1 MGIPVGPMGTT
12 RIPREWQT
20 YTELMG
26 MFVIS
31 TKSLLV
37 TLITLLVLFVPR
49 AIVESIWF
57 ASLSITFNN
66 WPVTIMLTYY
76 FAR

>member
-1 MGIPVGPMGTT
+1 MGIPAGPMGTT
-12 RIPREWQT
+12 RIPRECQT
-20 YTELMG
+20 YTALMG
-26 MFVIS
+26 MFLIS

-37 TLITLLVLFVPR
+37 TLIALLVLFVQR

-57 ASLSITFNN
+57 ASLSITFSD